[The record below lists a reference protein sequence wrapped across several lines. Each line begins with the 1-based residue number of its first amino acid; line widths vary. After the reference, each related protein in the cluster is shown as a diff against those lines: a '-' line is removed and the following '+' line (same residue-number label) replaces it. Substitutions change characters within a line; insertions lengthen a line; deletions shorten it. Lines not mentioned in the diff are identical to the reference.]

1 MRFNDLLSIIWR
13 NMWKRKTR
21 TIFTMM
27 GVIIGCLAIFI
38 ISSITN
44 GFERYLTYEMESLM
58 DTSII
63 TIYPNWE
70 MEGEESSKEEISKNK
85 LTDKNVDELNNLG
98 YFSEIIPKRYGH
110 IYMRYGKVEAYSR
123 MLANDKVSL
132 TPENELLAGKAP
144 RPRSKE
150 VLIGY
155 DVAKELLGYT
165 WDQKVE
171 NESEFKE
178 LIGKRLKLGGQDY
191 GVDENGNS
199 IKSKQITCTIS
210 GVLAVGNG
218 SRNYEMQGSS
228 KLVEEIIRSEP
239 FSDEQYLKDMLSTYE
254 QIDVRVEDKEMLES
268 YEGILREMGYQ
279 TSSFKEFE
287 KQTRSMLLGVSIILG
302 SLAGISLLVAA
313 LGITNTM
320 DMAIY
325 ERNRE
330 IGVIK
335 VIGGSVKDVIKI
347 FVGEACA
354 ISMTGGFISI
364 ILGLLSSLGINSIAK
379 SVTGNMMGQP
389 IEKIAIPSI
398 GLICG
403 ILLFCLVIGFIAGI
417 LPARKA
423 AKTDVITAIR

>member
-1 MRFNDLLSIIWR
+1 MRFTDLLSIIWR

-58 DTSII
+58 DTSVIN
-63 TIYPNWE
+63 IYPNWGGE
-70 MEGEESSKEEISKNK
+70 TDGKDEESSKSK
-85 LTDKNVDELNNLG
+85 LTDKNVEELNNLG
-98 YFSEIIPKRYGH
+98 YFSEVMPKRYAH
-110 IYMRYGKVEAYSR
+110 TQIKYGKVQTYSR
-123 MLANDKVSL
+123 VLANDKANL
-132 TPENELLAGKAP
+132 IPESSILVGKTP

-150 VLIGY
+150 LLLGY

-165 WDQKVE
+165 WEEKVKDD
-171 NESEFKE
+171 SEFQQ
-178 LIGKRLKLGGQDY
+178 LIGKRVKLGGEDF
-191 GVDENGNS
+191 GVDENGNP
-199 IKSKQITCTIS
+199 IKSKQVTCNIV
-210 GVLAVGNG
+210 GVLTSGNG
-218 SRNYEMQGSS
+218 QSNYEIQGSR
-228 KLVEEIIRSEP
+228 KLVDDMIKSAP
-239 FSDEQYLKDMLSTYE
+239 FVDEQYLKEQLTTYE
-254 QIDVRVEDKEMLES
+254 RIDVRVDDKEMLES
-268 YEGILREMGYQ
+268 YEGILRDMGYQ
-279 TSSFKEFE
+279 TNSFKEFE

-335 VIGGSVKDVIKI
+335 VIGGSIKDVIKI

-354 ISMTGGFISI
+354 ISITGGFISI
-364 ILGLLSSLGINSIAK
+364 ILGGLATWGINSAARSI
-379 SVTGNMMGQP
+379 TQNMMGQA
-389 IEKIAIPSI
+389 IEKIAVPSVS
-398 GLICG
+398 LILG
-403 ILLFCLVIGFIAGI
+403 ILAFCLIIGFVAGI

>member
-1 MRFNDLLSIIWR
+1 
-13 NMWKRKTR
+13 
-21 TIFTMM
+21 MM

-58 DTSII
+58 DTSVIN
-63 TIYPNWE
+63 IYPNWGSE
-70 MEGEESSKEEISKNK
+70 TDEKKDSTSKSK
-85 LTDKNVDELNNLG
+85 LTDKNVEELINLG
-98 YFSEIIPKRYGH
+98 YFSEVMPKRYAH
-110 IYMRYGKVEAYSR
+110 TQIKYGKTQIYSR
-123 MLANDKVSL
+123 ILANDKVNLIS
-132 TPENELLAGKAP
+132 ESDLLAGKTP

-150 VLIGY
+150 LLLGY

-165 WDQKVE
+165 WEEKVTDD
-171 NESEFKE
+171 SEFQQ
-178 LIGKRLKLGGQDY
+178 LIGKRVKLGGEDF

-199 IKSKQITCTIS
+199 LKSKQITCNIV
-210 GVLAVGNG
+210 GVLSSGNG
-218 SRNYEMQGSS
+218 QSNYEIQGSR
-228 KLVEEIIRSEP
+228 KLVDDIIKGAP
-239 FSDEQYLKDMLSTYE
+239 LVDEQYLKEQLTTYE
-254 QIDVRVEDKEMLES
+254 RIDVRVDDKEMLES
-268 YEGILREMGYQ
+268 YEGTLRDLGYQ
-279 TSSFKEFE
+279 TNSFKEFE
-287 KQTRSMLLGVSIILG
+287 KQTRSMLLGVSVILG

-335 VIGGSVKDVIKI
+335 VIGGSIRDVIKI

-354 ISMTGGFISI
+354 ISITGGFISI
-364 ILGLLSSLGINSIAK
+364 ILGGLATLGINSIAK
-379 SVTGNMMGQP
+379 SITQNMMGQP
-389 IEKIAIPSI
+389 IEKIAVPSI
-398 GLICG
+398 TLILG
-403 ILLFCLVIGFIAGI
+403 ILIFCLVIGFIAGI